1 MRSGNRVVSMVWGCG
16 FLLEAGIRIPL
27 ALGLPGATFLLLWPV
42 ISYGMYAA
50 LLTWTISY
58 TRSYTPR

>member
-1 MRSGNRVVSMVWGCG
+1 MVWGCG

-50 LLTWTISY
+50 LLAWTISY